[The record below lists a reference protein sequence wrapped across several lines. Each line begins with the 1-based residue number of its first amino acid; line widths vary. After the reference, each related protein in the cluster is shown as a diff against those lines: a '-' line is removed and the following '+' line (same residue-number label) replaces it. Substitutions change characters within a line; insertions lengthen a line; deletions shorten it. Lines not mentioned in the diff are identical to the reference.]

1 MGKKYDFDYIVIGS
15 GPAGRT
21 VAEKLAKAKK
31 KVAIVEGKLLG
42 GAEINTRDL
51 PYRTALEF
59 AKTYHKFMN
68 YSAVSGNSTYFN
80 LPTLA
85 SNINSVV
92 QTAGKKIEEDFTAL
106 EIKII
111 NGFANFLDAH
121 TIAVDDK
128 EYTATNF
135 ILATGSQLKANEIS
149 GLESVDYMTPDLALR
164 VRRLPR
170 FVFVVGGGP
179 TGVQIA
185 EYFAKLG
192 TGVIIMERG
201 THLLPRE
208 DDEVGELI
216 ANYFTES
223 LGITVV
229 TNAKVLQITEDHMS
243 KVVVFTNGAEEK
255 MVRVD
260 SVALATG
267 SEPFLDY
274 GLENA
279 GVDYKRGGIKV
290 DKYFNTSAKNIYA
303 IGDCLGNSDSSSER
317 ANLEA
322 SILAENI
329 LHRQKFTAKYS
340 GLVRRINTGIP
351 IAVVGMN
358 ERDTLARDIKCKR
371 ATIRLEAVPT
381 ISYPEYQKGF
391 VKILADHSG
400 HLIGATIAA
409 PNAEDLINEL
419 SLVLSRHLTVEALA
433 TTPHPLDTPA
443 AAISLAAKKLLSK

>member
-1 MGKKYDFDYIVIGS
+1 MGKKYDFDYIIIGS

-21 VAEKLAKAKK
+21 IAEKLAKAKK
-31 KVAIVEGKLLG
+31 KIAIVEEKLLG

-51 PYRTALEF
+51 PYRTALDF
-59 AKTYHKFMN
+59 ANTYHKFMN
-68 YSAVSGNSTYFN
+68 YSAISGNSPYFN

-85 SNINSVV
+85 SSINSVV
-92 QTAGKKIEEDFTAL
+92 QTASQKIEENLTAL
-106 EIKII
+106 DIKII
-111 NGFANFLDAH
+111 HGFANFLDAH

-135 ILATGSQLKANEIS
+135 ILATGSKLKANEIS
-149 GLESVDYMTPDLALR
+149 GLESVDYMTPDIALR

-208 DDEVGELI
+208 DEEVGELLT
-216 ANYFTES
+216 NYFTES

-279 GVDYKRGGIKV
+279 GVDYKRAGIKV

-303 IGDCLGNSDSSSER
+303 IGDCLGSSDSSTER

-340 GLVRRINTGIP
+340 GLVRRIGTNIP

-358 ERDTLARDIKCKR
+358 EHDTLSRDIKCKR
-371 ATIRLEAVPT
+371 ATIRLENVPT
-381 ISYPEYQKGF
+381 ISSPEYQKGF

-409 PNAEDLINEL
+409 PHAEDLINEL
-419 SLVLSRHLTVEALA
+419 SLVLARRLTVEALA

>member
-1 MGKKYDFDYIVIGS
+1 MGKKYTYDYIVIGS

-31 KVAIVEGKLLG
+31 KVAIVEGKVLG

-51 PYRTALEF
+51 PYKTALDF
-59 AKTYHKFMN
+59 ANTYYKFMN
-68 YSAVSGNSTYFN
+68 YSAVSGNSPYFN

-85 SNINSVV
+85 SHINSIVK
-92 QTAGKKIEEDFTAL
+92 TASDKIAENLKSLNIDV
-106 EIKII
+106 I

-121 TIAVDDK
+121 TIAVEDK

-135 ILATGSQLKANEIS
+135 ILATGANLKANEIS
-149 GLESVDYMTPDLALR
+149 GLDSVNYMTPDLALR

-170 FVFVVGGGP
+170 FVFVIGGGP

-201 THLLPRE
+201 AHLLPRE
-208 DDEVGELI
+208 DEEVGNLLTT
-216 ANYFTES
+216 YFTES

-243 KVVVFTNGAEEK
+243 KVVVFTNGSEEK

-267 SEPFLDY
+267 SEPALEY

-279 GVDYKRGGIKV
+279 GVNFKRVGITV

-303 IGDCLGNSDSSSER
+303 IGDCLGNNDSSTER

-358 ERDTLARDIKCKR
+358 EHDTLARDIKCKR

-381 ISYPEYQKGF
+381 INFPGYQKGF
-391 VKILADHSG
+391 VKLLADHSG
-400 HLIGATIAA
+400 HIIGATVMGEG
-409 PNAEDLINEL
+409 AENLINEI
-419 SLVLSRHLTVEALA
+419 SIIMSRRLTVEAIA

-443 AAISLAAKKLLSK
+443 AAVSLAAKKLLSK

>member
-1 MGKKYDFDYIVIGS
+1 MGKKYTYDYIVIGS

-31 KVAIVEGKLLG
+31 KVAIVEGKVLG

-51 PYRTALEF
+51 PYKTALDF
-59 AKTYHKFMN
+59 ANTYYKFMN
-68 YSAVSGNSTYFN
+68 YSAVSGNSPYFN

-85 SNINSVV
+85 SHINSIVK
-92 QTAGKKIEEDFTAL
+92 TASDKIAENLKSLNIDV
-106 EIKII
+106 I

-121 TIAVDDK
+121 TIAVEDK

-135 ILATGSQLKANEIS
+135 ILATGANLKANEIS
-149 GLESVDYMTPDLALR
+149 GLDSVNYMTPDLALR

-170 FVFVVGGGP
+170 FVFVIGGGP

-201 THLLPRE
+201 AHLLPRE
-208 DDEVGELI
+208 DEEVGNLLTT
-216 ANYFTES
+216 YFTES

-243 KVVVFTNGAEEK
+243 KVVVFTNGSEEK

-267 SEPFLDY
+267 SEPALEY

-279 GVDYKRGGIKV
+279 GVNFKRVGITV

-303 IGDCLGNSDSSSER
+303 IGDCLGNNDSSTER
-317 ANLEA
+317 ANLPKIFFIVKN
-322 SILAENI
+322 SLLNI
-329 LHRQKFTAKYS
+329 L
-340 GLVRRINTGIP
+340 V
-351 IAVVGMN
+351 
-358 ERDTLARDIKCKR
+358 
-371 ATIRLEAVPT
+371 
-381 ISYPEYQKGF
+381 
-391 VKILADHSG
+391 
-400 HLIGATIAA
+400 
-409 PNAEDLINEL
+409 
-419 SLVLSRHLTVEALA
+419 
-433 TTPHPLDTPA
+433 
-443 AAISLAAKKLLSK
+443 

>member
-1 MGKKYDFDYIVIGS
+1 MGKKYEYDYIVIGS

-21 VAEKLAKAKK
+21 VAEKLAKGKK
-31 KVAIVEGKLLG
+31 KVAIVEGKVLG

-51 PYRTALEF
+51 PYRTALDF

-68 YSAVSGNSTYFN
+68 YSAVSGNSPFFN

-85 SNINSVV
+85 SHINSVV
-92 QTAGKKIEEDFTAL
+92 KDASDKIADNFKSL
-106 EIKII
+106 NIDII

-121 TIAVDDK
+121 TIAVEDK

-135 ILATGSQLKANEIS
+135 VLATGANLKANEIS
-149 GLESVDYMTPDLALR
+149 GLDSVNYMTPDLALR
-164 VRRLPR
+164 VRRMPR
-170 FVFVVGGGP
+170 FVFVIGGGP

-201 THLLPRE
+201 AHLLPRE
-208 DDEVGELI
+208 DEEVGDLLTT
-216 ANYFTES
+216 YFTES

-243 KVVVFTNGAEEK
+243 KVVVFTNGTEEK

-267 SEPFLDY
+267 SEPALEY

-279 GVDYKRGGIKV
+279 GVNYKHAGITV

-303 IGDCLGNSDSSSER
+303 IGDCLGNSDSSTER

-322 SILAENI
+322 SILAENL

-358 ERDTLARDIKCKR
+358 EHDTLARDIKCKR

-381 ISYPEYQKGF
+381 ISFPDYQKGF
-391 VKILADHSG
+391 VKLLADHSG
-400 HLIGATIAA
+400 HIIGATVMGEG
-409 PNAEDLINEL
+409 AEHLINEI
-419 SLVLSRHLTVEALA
+419 SIIMSRRLTVEAIA